1 MVKYF
6 SLIYIILFIL
16 LMNVRSPTKKISDLI
31 AHCTKETRSTSSL
44 AAVPGPGEE
53 ASSLGPGAPVGGAGG
68 PNNGEGAGAPCFLP
82 FFLCFGAGEGATGVV
97 GAATGTGAGGELTGT
112 GAGGELTG
120 TGAGGG
126 EAAGGLV
133 AGAGAAG
140 VVVGD
145 AAGDEAGVAVAGLG
159 DEAGGDDLGEATGAG
174 EFGVEGA
181 WAGVAAAGV
190 AGVFDGAAA
199 GDCPPTPATTMQMNA
214 RERTPL
220 RSIGE

>member
-1 MVKYF
+1 MYEYKTTW
-6 SLIYIILFIL
+6 SK
-16 LMNVRSPTKKISDLI
+16 NEVRDITEEI
-31 AHCTKETRSTSSL
+31 RRTSSL
-44 AAVPGPGEE
+44 AAVAGPGEE

-68 PNNGEGAGAPCFLP
+68 PSNDGEGAGAPCFLP
-82 FFLCFGAGEGATGVV
+82 FFLCLLGAGAGATGVV